1 LATPTNIVIPASTR
15 AAIEFDFEFETF
27 GEKKLCEMLTA
38 AKDFVRDMTIGA
50 APRWLSLLGWSGTG
64 KTHLARGI
72 SRFFKANASVYI
84 DPATGAHLSRRGG
97 FIGWRRIIDH
107 LRDGDY
113 EIMRVVCGDWFVA
126 LDDIGAERASDFSV
140 SKLDQIVDARLGK
153 WTMITCNFTR
163 QQIADHMDVRI
174 ASRLGAG
181 TMSSL
186 IISAFST
193 TPLVPKRKWPEGAT
207 IRKEFRATTSL
218 CSSPSRNL
226 TADVPVG
233 QCWL

>member
-1 LATPTNIVIPASTR
+1 MQHIKDLLEQEIETLATRTNIVIPASTR
-15 AAIEFDFEFETF
+15 AAIEFDFGFETF
-27 GEKKLCEMLTA
+27 GENELCEMLTA
-38 AKDFVRDMTIGA
+38 AKDFMRDMAIGA

-84 DPATGAHLSRRGG
+84 DPETGAHLSRRGG
-97 FIGWRRIIDH
+97 FIGWRKIIDH

-113 EIMRVVCGDWFVA
+113 EIMHAVCDDWFVA

-153 WTMITCNFTR
+153 WTVITCNFTR

-174 ASRLGAG
+174 ASRLGRG
-181 TMSSL
+181 NNVIVDNINVL
-186 IISAFST
+186 DYST
-193 TPLVPKRKWPEGAT
+193 RSH
-207 IRKEFRATTSL
+207 KEVA
-218 CSSPSRNL
+218 
-226 TADVPVG
+226 
-233 QCWL
+233 

>member
-1 LATPTNIVIPASTR
+1 MQHIKHLLEQEIETLATPTNIVIPASTR

-38 AKDFVRDMTIGA
+38 AKDFVRDMAIGA

-97 FIGWRRIIDH
+97 FIGWRKIIDH

-113 EIMRVVCGDWFVA
+113 EIMRAVCDDWFVA

-140 SKLDQIVDARLGK
+140 SKLDQIVDERLGK
-153 WTMITCNFTR
+153 WTVITCNFTR

-174 ASRLGAG
+174 ASRLGRG
-181 TMSSL
+181 NNVIVDNINVL
-186 IISAFST
+186 DY
-193 TPLVPKRKWPEGAT
+193 
-207 IRKEFRATTSL
+207 TSR
-218 CSSPSRNL
+218 SHEEV
-226 TADVPVG
+226 A
-233 QCWL
+233 